1 MRYSQTSALTSAS
14 FDESTMMGLVSSVVG
29 CASAS
34 NDNKITGRQITA
46 NTTAKQHDLDML
58 TTLQRT
64 CILLIVFTTAAAG
77 IGNCSRL
84 IQRNDKCN
92 YME

>member
-14 FDESTMMGLVSSVVG
+14 FDESTVIGLVSSIVG

-34 NDNKITGRQITA
+34 KDNKITGRQITA
-46 NTTAKQHDLDML
+46 NTTAKQHDLDMM

-64 CILLIVFTTAAAG
+64 CSLF
-77 IGNCSRL
+77 
-84 IQRNDKCN
+84 
-92 YME
+92 Y